1 MCYLHLRNVKGYK
14 FNHKRVY
21 RIYKELNLNMRIK
34 PKKRIKREK
43 PNKLIVPTYINECWS
58 MDFMHHS
65 TSCGKSFRLLNIIDD
80 YNGEGLAI
88 EVDYSLNFQRLIK
101 TLEQIMEHRGKPK
114 SLRSDNG
121 PEFISKSFI
130 KWANDNDIELKFIQP
145 GNPQQNAYIERFN
158 RTVRYDWLNLYI
170 YDDIYEIQDL
180 ATHWLYKYNNDRPNS
195 AIGGITPWQK
205 LKRKQNNS
213 LNSTIIFH

>member
-1 MCYLHLRNVKGYK
+1 M
-14 FNHKRVY
+14 
-21 RIYKELNLNMRIK
+21 
-34 PKKRIKREK
+34 P
-43 PNKLIVPTYINECWS
+43 
-58 MDFMHHS
+58 
-65 TSCGKSFRLLNIIDD
+65 
-80 YNGEGLAI
+80 
-88 EVDYSLNFQRLIK
+88 SLKNNNSQRLIK
-101 TLEQIMEHRGKPK
+101 TLEQIMENRGKPK

-130 KWANDNDIELKFIQP
+130 KWANANDIELKFIQP

>member
-1 MCYLHLRNVKGYK
+1 
-14 FNHKRVY
+14 
-21 RIYKELNLNMRIK
+21 
-34 PKKRIKREK
+34 
-43 PNKLIVPTYINECWS
+43 
-58 MDFMHHS
+58 MDL
-65 TSCGKSFRLLNIIDD
+65 K
-80 YNGEGLAI
+80 
-88 EVDYSLNFQRLIK
+88 
-101 TLEQIMEHRGKPK
+101 
-114 SLRSDNG
+114 
-121 PEFISKSFI
+121 FISKSFI